1 MNKKQFEEG
10 NKKRKKV
17 LGTKYVNQAIKD
29 KNYLMKIFKILLL
42 LIVGIRYGIESI

>member
-17 LGTKYVNQAIKD
+17 LGTKYVNQAIKRQ
-29 KNYLMKIFKILLL
+29 K
-42 LIVGIRYGIESI
+42 LI

>member
-17 LGTKYVNQAIKD
+17 LGTKYVNKAIKD
-29 KNYLMKIFKILLL
+29 KK
-42 LIVGIRYGIESI
+42 LI